1 MKLGFATLLAVL
13 ALLSAFAPSTARAQ
27 AMTNCSNGCYIM
39 TCNATLCTLW
49 RCDGGGCSMVT
60 AWDRELVEAQTST
73 GQAPATSAREPE
85 VAYASVCAPGRR
97 CDLYE
102 LTTTE
107 ALKVGSFDNV
117 ADLVQQRESLR
128 GEIAPTH

>member
-27 AMTNCSNGCYIM
+27 SMADCTNGCYIM
-39 TCNATLCTLW
+39 TCNQALCTLW
-49 RCDGGGCSMVT
+49 RCDSGGCTFVT
-60 AWDRELVEAQTST
+60 TWDRDVVEAQT
-73 GQAPATSAREPE
+73 GFGHAEVASASEPE
-85 VAYASVCAPGRR
+85 VAYATVCAPGRR

-107 ALKVGSFDNV
+107 ALKLGTFDNV
-117 ADLVQQRESLR
+117 ADVVQQRQSLR
-128 GEIAPTH
+128 GELAPTH